1 MRSLWNTATAPS
13 DRPMKRRQA
22 DTSSNDSADRSA
34 GGRQVG
40 SLGGAK
46 PSMTPVEVPPPSAPR
61 EESVEE
67 LAGGSGEGQ
76 GDWRLKGFS
85 APKGANRL

>member
-1 MRSLWNTATAPS
+1 MRSRWNTPTAAS

-22 DTSSNDSADRSA
+22 DTSSNERAERSA
-34 GGRQVG
+34 GGRQAGSPASVVSPPPPVG
-40 SLGGAK
+40 
-46 PSMTPVEVPPPSAPR
+46 VPPPSAPR
-61 EESVEE
+61 EASVAG
-67 LAGGSGEGQ
+67 LAGGSGEGH